1 MLDALAY
8 LADAL
13 HAPGAALRLASEVDA
28 AKELLAENPFLDAVS
43 DRLPGSGYR
52 EHLVMNY
59 VIVYK
64 ADDDVVWLLRLFH
77 QRQSLGR
84 FVIEWR

>member
-1 MLDALAY
+1 
-8 LADAL
+8 
-13 HAPGAALRLASEVDA
+13 
-28 AKELLAENPFLDAVS
+28 
-43 DRLPGSGYR
+43 
-52 EHLVMNY
+52 MNY

-84 FVIEWR
+84 FVIEWRLMGPPSS